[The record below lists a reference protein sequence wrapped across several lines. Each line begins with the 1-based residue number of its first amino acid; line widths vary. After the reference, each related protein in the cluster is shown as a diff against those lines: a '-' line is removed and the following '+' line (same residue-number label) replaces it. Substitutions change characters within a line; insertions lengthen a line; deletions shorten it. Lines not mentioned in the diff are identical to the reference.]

1 MDENSFFFY
10 QIYVSLHRIDYIE
23 SYIMYNKMHVNILRK
38 VSKTKLT
45 PKLFVDG
52 GVSQHDW
59 GQSEKEDRPSSPE
72 TS

>member
-1 MDENSFFFY
+1 
-10 QIYVSLHRIDYIE
+10 
-23 SYIMYNKMHVNILRK
+23 MYNKMHVNILRK

-52 GVSQHDW
+52 RVSQHDW